1 MIAFRSLRQT
11 ALVWITILLALVGLA
26 TLVISYRLAKDQAAE
41 FLDGQLRQVA
51 LNVGMGLPDAAET
64 PGLDQDPEERLAVAI
79 WNADGSIART
89 SPTDVN
95 IPRQSRAGFA
105 YLTAMGRRWRVYTA
119 NHGAR
124 TVQVAQHMEVRDEIA
139 RGAALGAAAPVL
151 ILIPLSWLV
160 VSWSINHT
168 LGRLNTFARDIAAR
182 GASAAAPIPLAAIP
196 TEVVPVVNSMNGLI
210 ERLRSALDTQKRFLA
225 DAAHELR
232 TPLAAMQIEVEG
244 LSSATTESLAERK
257 NALSRGMRRA
267 SALVDQLLRLARLD
281 EPARSASENVDIA
294 QLLLDCVGDHV
305 VIADRKGVD
314 LGVDAPAEAT
324 LPGNRE
330 AARAILEPYRKR
342 GSIYAC
348 RRHSRCQ
355 PQGLGLAGRRR
366 GARYG
371 MWTSTGGGSA
381 RIRSVLSRGPGNR
394 RERSRPCHRATY
406 RRAQRPCPDSPKS
419 LRWPQRSAGPSRTAA
434 WRTARRRP
442 SLAHSLLIQAPD
454 GLFGKQ
460 RPVFARA
467 SGEIMMNVKQNME
480 PRYGLWA
487 SISVIGALLSLV
499 PAFAYTGE
507 ELISEAR
514 AIALKAHP
522 GKITDEELERESGGT
537 GLRYSFDV
545 KNGGVTQEVGVDAIT
560 GRVLENA
567 REGKNPD

>member
-1 MIAFRSLRQT
+1 MIAFHSLRQT

-64 PGLDQDPEERLAVAI
+64 PGLDQDREDRLAVTI
-79 WNADGSIART
+79 WNADGSIVRT

-119 NHGAR
+119 HDGAR

-151 ILIPLSWLV
+151 ILIPLSWMV

-196 TEVVPVVNSMNGLI
+196 TEVVPVVKSMNGLI

-281 EPARSASENVDIA
+281 EPVRSASENVDIA

-324 LPGNRE
+324 LPRNRE
-330 AARAILEPYRKR
+330 ELRVLFSNLIENAVRYTPAGGTVDVSLKVLGSRAVVEALDTGCGLPAGAGARVFDRFYRGAR
-342 GSIYAC
+342 GTEGS
-348 RRHSRCQ
+348 
-355 PQGLGLAGRRR
+355 GLGLA
-366 GARYG
+366 
-371 MWTSTGGGSA
+371 
-381 RIRSVLSRGPGNR
+381 I
-394 RERSRPCHRATY
+394 
-406 RRAQRPCPDSPKS
+406 AQRIAERNGLVLTVQNRSDGQSGVLARVELPLGEPPD
-419 LRWPQRSAGPSRTAA
+419 A
-434 WRTARRRP
+434 
-442 SLAHSLLIQAPD
+442 D
-454 GLFGKQ
+454 
-460 RPVFARA
+460 
-467 SGEIMMNVKQNME
+467 
-480 PRYGLWA
+480 
-487 SISVIGALLSLV
+487 
-499 PAFAYTGE
+499 
-507 ELISEAR
+507 
-514 AIALKAHP
+514 
-522 GKITDEELERESGGT
+522 
-537 GLRYSFDV
+537 
-545 KNGGVTQEVGVDAIT
+545 
-560 GRVLENA
+560 RV
-567 REGKNPD
+567 